1 LGCFSL
7 ASASPPMLAF
17 ASSPL
22 SFSAPALARP
32 AAALRGAA
40 SMGLAPPVE
49 KSQALPFAERPAKLD
64 GTLVGDVGF
73 DPLGLSNILPIE
85 WMREA
90 ELKHGRVC
98 MLAVVGYIVV
108 DKGLRAPGAEKLVA
122 ATSSFT
128 AHDAAVQS
136 GHMWALL
143 LACGLFE
150 IVGAGA
156 IASTLNGGERKP
168 GEFALT
174 GGFDRDAAKLERF
187 KLAEIKHSRL
197 AMMAFSG
204 LVTQDALSHGA
215 TGFPYF

>member
-1 LGCFSL
+1 MQQLGCFSP
-7 ASASPPMLAF
+7 PPMLAF

-122 ATSSFT
+122 PTPSSPGTLPDPVPKSDERDRSRRRQASPPTTRRCSLATCGPCSSPAASSRSSAPVPSPRHST
-128 AHDAAVQS
+128 AVT
-136 GHMWALL
+136 
-143 LACGLFE
+143 
-150 IVGAGA
+150 
-156 IASTLNGGERKP
+156 ASRASLR
-168 GEFALT
+168 
-174 GGFDRDAAKLERF
+174 
-187 KLAEIKHSRL
+187 
-197 AMMAFSG
+197 
-204 LVTQDALSHGA
+204 
-215 TGFPYF
+215 